1 MAEGAEKWKALAEE
15 RKAELDDANST
26 RQQLEREIDQVN
38 TLCVSVC
45 VCVRSLGETRR
56 VCFCFLHC
64 IQSPVFGARV
74 QRLIAVRRRRNC

>member
-45 VCVRSLGETRR
+45 VCVCARLAKREGF
-56 VCFCFLHC
+56 VFVFC
-64 IQSPVFGARV
+64 
-74 QRLIAVRRRRNC
+74 IAFNRPCLVHACNV